1 MTDTHERPWIEGLAY
16 LKTRECL
23 ELLATR
29 ELGRV
34 GFSIEDCPV
43 ILPVNYRIIAN
54 AVVFRTDP
62 GAKLTTALTRS
73 VVAFEVDDVAPDG
86 GSGWSVLVVGRATE
100 LTDETSLREAR
111 QLNVSPWVPGSRE
124 HFVVIGAEQV
134 SGRRFGP

>member
-1 MTDTHERPWIEGLAY
+1 MTTAERPWVEGLEY
-16 LKTRECL
+16 LKTHECL
-23 ELLATR
+23 ELLATK

-34 GFSIEDCPV
+34 GFSVEDRPI

-73 VVAFEVDDVAPDG
+73 VVAFEVDHVAPDG
-86 GSGWSVLVVGRATE
+86 TSGWSVLVVGRATE
-100 LTDETSLREAR
+100 LTDPTSLQEAR

-124 HFVVIGAEQV
+124 HFVVIGAEEV
-134 SGRRFGP
+134 SGRRFDA